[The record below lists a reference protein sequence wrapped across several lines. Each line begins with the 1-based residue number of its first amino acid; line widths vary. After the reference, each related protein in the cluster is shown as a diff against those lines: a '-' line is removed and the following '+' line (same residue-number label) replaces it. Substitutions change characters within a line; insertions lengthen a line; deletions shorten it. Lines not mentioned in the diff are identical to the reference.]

1 MSAII
6 LKIQIFFFSIFP
18 HFLGNQT
25 LPKKKKKCHFKLKI
39 FLKFRKQRSSKQIEI
54 LLNQKQ
60 KEKNEHILINYFIL
74 KLPKYKINNNK
85 KFKPRNGVWDIMWK
99 LSGQKIPQL
108 KLLSFTISE
117 LGSKPIETPFVTS
130 NQAIFYRTRER
141 EGASIKSNN
150 YLLVIQ

>member
-6 LKIQIFFFSIFP
+6 LKIQINFFFLFY
-18 HFLGNQT
+18 FLSFSWQPNSAT
-25 LPKKKKKCHFKLKI
+25 NTKKCRFKLKI
-39 FLKFRKQRSSKQIEI
+39 FLKFRKQLSLKQIEI
-54 LLNQKQ
+54 LLNQK
-60 KEKNEHILINYFIL
+60 KKKNEHILINYFIL

-99 LSGQKIPQL
+99 LSSQKIPQF
-108 KLLSFTISE
+108 KLFSFRISE

-141 EGASIKSNN
+141 GSEHKK
-150 YLLVIQ
+150 

>member
-6 LKIQIFFFSIFP
+6 LKIQFFFFY
-18 HFLGNQT
+18 FLSLSWQPNPAKNT
-25 LPKKKKKCHFKLKI
+25 KNCHFKLKI